1 MKKII
6 IAVFICSLGLL
17 PLSEVFAKG
26 GGGRGG
32 GGARAS
38 ASRPIS
44 KPVSKP
50 VTTQTNTTNA
60 GATKPDTAQVPKKT
74 QVVKPATKVSDKPV
88 VSNTG
93 KKMSNKGKVVDEN
106 YKPSFR
112 GGYVPPVGSTV
123 YYQQRSFL
131 DYLPWVFL
139 FTMTP
144 NREVVVQAS
153 EPDGTVKEE
162 THQEEGT
169 DTMYVINWI
178 VSILLLG
185 GLIVII
191 MRLISRK
198 KG

>member
-1 MKKII
+1 MKKLI

-26 GGGRGG
+26 GGRGG

-38 ASRPIS
+38 ASRPV
-44 KPVSKP
+44 P
-50 VTTQTNTTNA
+50 
-60 GATKPDTAQVPKKT
+60 KPDVAPVQKKT

-178 VSILLLG
+178 VSLLLLG
-185 GLIVII
+185 GLIAVVIK
-191 MRLISRK
+191 LLNRK
-198 KG
+198 KDVKPKYRSW